1 LANRPRN
8 FAAKIDASPAPAW
21 NLPRIGALPFDWR
34 INAVRLRYRLA
45 PVRQP
50 DHINYFFEGRSSE
63 RVRGEIAMTRSTE
76 ETRNRF
82 DAMSV
87 PGLSSRAQDAVNAA
101 LEAMSNWRSEA
112 AESSEKNMKRV
123 IGKMAAAAAE
133 LGWPEQIVDTAR
145 TQLQNLTEM
154 QIKAMDQ
161 IVDAWEEQLKLPNAS
176 STSSSAMLNKMKSPS
191 GSPGAWPGGDA
202 FQMGVT
208 SPLQYWMTFAG
219 QWQKAWTDMMTT
231 WAKAGRFDQEGTRRH

>member
-1 LANRPRN
+1 
-8 FAAKIDASPAPAW
+8 
-21 NLPRIGALPFDWR
+21 
-34 INAVRLRYRLA
+34 
-45 PVRQP
+45 
-50 DHINYFFEGRSSE
+50 
-63 RVRGEIAMTRSTE
+63 
-76 ETRNRF
+76 
-82 DAMSV
+82 MSV

-154 QIKAMDQ
+154 QIKTMDQ
-161 IVDAWEEQLKLPNAS
+161 IVDAWEEQLKLRNA
-176 STSSSAMLNKMKSPS
+176 TSPSAMLNKIKSPS
-191 GSPGAWPGGDA
+191 GSLGSWPGGDA

-208 SPLQYWMTFAG
+208 SPLQFWMTFAG
-219 QWQKAWTDMMTT
+219 QWQKTWTDMMTT
-231 WAKAGRFDQEGTRRH
+231 WAKAGRSFDQEGTRRH